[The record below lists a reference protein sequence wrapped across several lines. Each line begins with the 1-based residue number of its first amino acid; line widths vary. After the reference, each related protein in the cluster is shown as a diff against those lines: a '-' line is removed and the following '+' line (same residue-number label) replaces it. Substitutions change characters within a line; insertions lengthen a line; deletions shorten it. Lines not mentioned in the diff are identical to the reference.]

1 MAKTRRKKK
10 RTHAVNEENTTGP
23 GGAKKTSSSSK
34 SSVPKTFVVKRGKLS
49 HLVKS
54 LTEDVRK
61 IMEPYTASKLK
72 DSKSNKLKDFIQVA
86 GPLGVSHFLLLS
98 ATENAKYLKIC
109 KTPRGP
115 TLTFRIDKYSL
126 EADVKKAQKNPKSRG
141 KSFLNPALVVLNNF
155 STGGRESEKKLC
167 ALTFQNIFPAVNV
180 KKAKLSSCK
189 RVVLVDYDKET
200 NLYRL
205 RHYHV
210 DAKPA
215 KGDRKLRRMLKS
227 RQVPDMGRLADISE
241 FFTGAASSPG
251 SDSDVSDSEDDPK
264 TKVELAHDLDRV
276 NKAKST
282 AKILLKELGPRLDLE
297 LVKVEEGACE
307 GRVLFHQ
314 YVEKTVEEVKTQE
327 ELRAQKEQLK
337 TKRRK
342 EQEENVK
349 RKEREKER
357 KEREKPKKRPRLRKE
372 NENDDDDD
380 WPEEPEKEYKEGD
393 VYEEKKK
400 KKSKKK
406 GGFGSSKR

>member
-1 MAKTRRKKK
+1 
-10 RTHAVNEENTTGP
+10 
-23 GGAKKTSSSSK
+23 
-34 SSVPKTFVVKRGKLS
+34 
-49 HLVKS
+49 
-54 LTEDVRK
+54 
-61 IMEPYTASKLK
+61 
-72 DSKSNKLKDFIQVA
+72 
-86 GPLGVSHFLLLS
+86 
-98 ATENAKYLKIC
+98 
-109 KTPRGP
+109 
-115 TLTFRIDKYSL
+115 
-126 EADVKKAQKNPKSRG
+126 
-141 KSFLNPALVVLNNF
+141 
-155 STGGRESEKKLC
+155 
-167 ALTFQNIFPAVNV
+167 
-180 KKAKLSSCK
+180 
-189 RVVLVDYDKET
+189 
-200 NLYRL
+200 LYRL